1 MILPIIKYGN
11 PLLHQVCEPVAVFD
25 EELQALSKNM
35 IETMYAAPGYGL
47 AASQVGVMKRLI
59 VVDVTLG
66 EKQDS
71 LIVLVNPELINAEGD
86 QYEEEGCLSIPDF
99 TAKVHRPQRV
109 VVCGRDVHGKEKIIE
124 GEKVL
129 SRVLAHEIDHLNGIL
144 FIDHLGTIKRDI
156 IKRKIRK
163 KVRAGEW

>member
-1 MILPIIKYGN
+1 M
-11 PLLHQVCEPVAVFD
+11 
-25 EELQALSKNM
+25 
-35 IETMYAAPGYGL
+35 T
-47 AASQVGVMKRLI
+47 VGERA
-59 VVDVTLG
+59 
-66 EKQDS
+66 DS
-71 LIVLVNPELINAEGD
+71 LIVLANPELINAEGD
-86 QYEEEGCLSIPDF
+86 QYDEEGCLSIPDF

-109 VVCGRDVHGKEKIIE
+109 IVSGRDLKGRERIIE

-144 FIDHLGTIKRDI
+144 FIDHLGAIKRDI